1 MNDNAHLQRNAVEP
15 DDERTSSNSS
25 DGVCEAI
32 PAVCASEHE
41 TVATIDALV
50 ASSPDRSA
58 GAAGPSRAVTVSPNP
73 KKVQETKKDPSA
85 RWAHDLVMSQQRR
98 PFVMIRS
105 ASNRSALPLKS
116 KGMRM
121 EIARHAFLNDQRMT
135 AREIDEVI
143 NQMDALA
150 EIAAPTVPVWYRV
163 APLEGGGV
171 EIDVGDKEHTRI
183 RVTAGKVEVITSGSE
198 TLFYRSHLSEP
209 MVLPAERGDYR
220 LLKQYL
226 NVSDVDFVLLI
237 GWISYTLALPKGPT
251 AAYVIALLQGGQGT
265 GKSWISNVLLRLLDP
280 SAVGVQLFPSSAN
293 DLSIAGQHAHV
304 LAYDNMR
311 SFRQLMADVLCIAS
325 TGGAISSR
333 SLYTDDTQHVL
344 RLQVALILNGI
355 HDFINQ
361 PDLAQRCLPIRTLS
375 IDESARKSYAEM
387 LAAFEADLP
396 VIIRGI
402 LDLIASVLQH
412 LPSAVVTHP
421 ERMIAFSKW
430 LAAMELA
437 ASVPPGV
444 YQAAY
449 SASMREAQLDSLMQN
464 LLASAV
470 VQFAEELPDG
480 TWSGT
485 PSDLLDKL
493 AAPIRDEQLR
503 SREWPGNP
511 IALSK
516 RLNALAASLATQG
529 IAIQFSR
536 GKERHITITTR
547 EVAP

>member
-1 MNDNAHLQRNAVEP
+1 MDQKDNPITQGTTDYRDTAELPPPGGTEAAVSEVP
-15 DDERTSSNSS
+15 LET
-25 DGVCEAI
+25 AI
-32 PAVCASEHE
+32 
-41 TVATIDALV
+41 ATDALV
-50 ASSPDRSA
+50 ASSPSRSV
-58 GAAGPSRAVTVSPNP
+58 GSTGSSRAMTVSPEP
-73 KKVQETKKDPSA
+73 KQEKDKDLSK
-85 RWAHDLVMSQQRR
+85 RWAHDLVMSQQRL

-105 ASNRSALPLKS
+105 ARNRFALPLKS
-116 KGMRM
+116 KGMRL
-121 EIARHAFLNDQRMT
+121 EISRHAFVTGQGIT
-135 AREIDEVI
+135 ARDIDDVV
-143 NQMDALA
+143 NQMEALA

-163 APLEGGGV
+163 APIEGGV
-171 EIDVGDKEHTRI
+171 EIDVGDQEHTRI
-183 RVTAGKVEVITSGSE
+183 RVTAGKVEVVTTGSE

-226 NVSDVDFVLLI
+226 NVSDVDFLLLI

-251 AAYVIALLQGGQGT
+251 TAYVIALLQGGQGT

-333 SLYTDDTQHVL
+333 SLYTDDRQHVL

-361 PDLAQRCLPIRTLS
+361 PDLAQRCLPIRTLN

-387 LAAFEADLP
+387 LATFEADLP
-396 VIIRGI
+396 VIFRGI
-402 LDLIASVLQH
+402 LDLIAAVLQH

-430 LAAMELA
+430 LAAIELA
-437 ASVPPGV
+437 TGVPPGV

-470 VQFAEELPDG
+470 VSFAEGIKDG

-485 PSDLLDKL
+485 PSDLLDEL
-493 AAPIRDEQLR
+493 SGPIPPDQLR

-529 IAIQFSR
+529 IDIQFSR
-536 GKERHITITTR
+536 GKERLITLTVPKT
-547 EVAP
+547 